1 MDLGIH
7 RAAVKVMWD
16 RVGGR
21 PRWEG
26 CPSVPVSLSRWQG
39 RARVLRI
46 PPSSTFHPR
55 EKWRV
60 EDWGIPPASVS
71 LMWYRVEGPPRGVE
85 ATLCSVSVSQ
95 VQGFERCPACYR
107 ILSSMLG
114 VRCECVATVGDC
126 SARCVELCGLL
137 KCKSLLWYV
146 VSNGCTVLYICC

>member
-7 RAAVKVMWD
+7 RAAVKAMWD
-16 RVGGR
+16 RMGGR

-46 PPSSTFHPR
+46 PPQSSTFHLER
-55 EKWRV
+55 WRV

-71 LMWYRVEGPPRGVE
+71 LMWDRVEGPPQGVE

-95 VQGFERCPACYR
+95 EKGFERCPACYR

-114 VRCECVATVGDC
+114 VPH
-126 SARCVELCGLL
+126 LC
-137 KCKSLLWYV
+137 CQPV
-146 VSNGCTVLYICC
+146 